1 MKAVG
6 CKRLDRDKDDLRPL
20 CQSHLKHLLGDSF
33 RFLLIQQYDYGI
45 SSDDTKYSALVANL
59 DAETL
64 SYVSDIVLSP
74 PNSDKYH
81 TLSQRLITQFSDS
94 ETQKIKKLLTDLQL
108 GDEKPSHL
116 FRKMK
121 ELSNGQLQDDFL
133 QSLWLQRMPPHIQTV
148 LSASSEPLDKL
159 AIIADKV
166 SEVVGSSS
174 TICAATTVPPP
185 SQSSSCSVQPTMDSL
200 ARQIQELSLQVA
212 ELTRER
218 NSSRHQRYS
227 SDRRRS
233 HSRSRSVNR
242 GSGICYYHRRY
253 KEQARK
259 CVSPCAFVQKRVSYV
274 IAGMAEPSKHTSRLF
289 LLDRKSGQKF
299 LIDSGS
305 EICVIPPSPT
315 MNKSPQSNFSLFA
328 ANNTKIPAY
337 GMVCKELN
345 LGLRRPFIW
354 TFIIA
359 DVSSPIIG
367 ADFLKH
373 FNLLI
378 DLKKKRLVDVETSL
392 FTSCVFSNIVQPS
405 ILTLDANISFKN
417 ILSEYP
423 DLSNPLISKSAS
435 HGTVHHIITTG
446 PPVTARPRR
455 LHPKLYDAVKVEFEF
470 LLAQGIIKPSKSPWS
485 SPLHVVPKSDS
496 TVRPVG
502 DYRQLNSV
510 TEFDSYPMPYLNDFA
525 HALHGKKIFSKIDI
539 FKAFH
544 QIPIAECDIPKTA
557 VTTPWRLY
565 EYTHLCFGLVNAPQT
580 FMRFMHEVLR
590 GLPFCFVYLDDILC
604 YSENAEEHR
613 SHLRNIFQ
621 RLSSYGLKLNISKC
635 VFGVTELIFL
645 GHLITPDGIKPL
657 PEKVQA
663 VLDYKQPETV
673 GSLRKFLGLL
683 NFYRRFLP
691 KAAEQQYLLSEFLKG
706 SKGKDSKPLNWS
718 SEAIAAFQRCKQ
730 ALADAAL
737 LAHLSPSA
745 PLALHVDASDYAI
758 GGALHQVVDSELR
771 PLAFF
776 SRKLTSSE
784 KSYSAYDRELLAIY
798 SAIRHFRYMLEA
810 RDFTVFTDHK
820 PLTYAFRQKRSDNI
834 AADVLSRVSAI
845 TFPSQ
850 IDYDCIAETQQTDQ
864 ELHTLIASGTSLEL
878 KKVTFP
884 NSSTEIMCDLST
896 GTARPYIPKQH
907 RQDVFSAMHNLS
919 HPGIRR
925 SVHLMKQ
932 RFVWPSISSD
942 VAKWARHCLACQKS
956 KIHRHTR
963 SPLSSFQEPSQRFD
977 HVHLDLIGP
986 LPPSNGYTY
995 CLTMID
1001 RFSKWPE
1008 AQPLKDITAE
1018 TVAFFS
1024 SWVSRFGTP
1033 AILTT
1038 DRGRQFESSL
1048 FKALSKLLGVQKCRT
1063 TGYHPQVNGMIEELH
1078 RPLKSAIKCHATERW
1093 TEVLPI
1099 ILLGLRA
1106 SLNEDILCTPAE
1118 LVFGTTIRLPGEMF
1132 DSSKPDDDVN
1142 FVSKLKSH
1150 TQSLHPK
1157 PPKHHGKR
1165 PVFIHPGLLEAT
1177 HVFLRRDM
1185 LPRPLQQPY
1194 DGPFKVLQRKDKV
1207 FFLDINGKRV
1217 SVSIDRCKPAFF
1229 LNTEDLQLP
1238 QTKNETPATVEPNA
1252 TASTP
1257 ATVESDPTAST
1268 PTQPS
1273 TRSGRKVH
1281 LPTRY
1286 R

>member
-1 MKAVG
+1 MKARAY
-6 CKRLDRDKDDLRPL
+6 CDHCAL
-20 CQSHLKHLLGDSF
+20 S
-33 RFLLIQQYDYGI
+33 GI

-64 SYVSDIVLSP
+64 SYVSNIVLSP

-116 FRKMK
+116 LRKMK

-212 ELTRER
+212 ELTREL

-233 HSRSRSVNR
+233 HSRSRSVNK

-259 CVSPCAFVQKRVSYV
+259 CVSPCAFVQK
-274 IAGMAEPSKHTSRLF
+274 KTN
-289 LLDRKSGQKF
+289 
-299 LIDSGS
+299 SGS

-337 GMVCKELN
+337 GMVRKELN

-378 DLKKKRLVDVETSL
+378 DLKKK
-392 FTSCVFSNIVQPS
+392 
-405 ILTLDANISFKN
+405 
-417 ILSEYP
+417 
-423 DLSNPLISKSAS
+423 
-435 HGTVHHIITTG
+435 
-446 PPVTARPRR
+446 
-455 LHPKLYDAVKVEFEF
+455 
-470 LLAQGIIKPSKSPWS
+470 GIIRPSKSPWS

-557 VTTPWRLY
+557 VTTPWGLY
-565 EYTHLCFGLVNAPQT
+565 EYTHLCFGIVNAPQT

-613 SHLRNIFQ
+613 SHLRTIFQ

-657 PEKVQA
+657 PDKVQA
-663 VLDYKQPETV
+663 VLDYKQPET
-673 GSLRKFLGLL
+673 
-683 NFYRRFLP
+683 
-691 KAAEQQYLLSEFLKG
+691 
-706 SKGKDSKPLNWS
+706 
-718 SEAIAAFQRCKQ
+718 RCKQ

-737 LAHLSPSA
+737 LAHPSPSA

-758 GGALHQVVDSELR
+758 GGALHQVVDSELQ

-820 PLTYAFRQKRSDNI
+820 PLTYAFRQKVTRSDNI

-884 NSSTEIMCDLST
+884 NSSTEIMCDLSP

-919 HPGIRR
+919 HPGIHR

-1001 RFSKWPE
+1001 RFRNGPG
-1008 AQPLKDITAE
+1008 PN
-1018 TVAFFS
+1018 
-1024 SWVSRFGTP
+1024 
-1033 AILTT
+1033 
-1038 DRGRQFESSL
+1038 
-1048 FKALSKLLGVQKCRT
+1048 LSKT
-1063 TGYHPQVNGMIEELH
+1063 
-1078 RPLKSAIKCHATERW
+1078 
-1093 TEVLPI
+1093 
-1099 ILLGLRA
+1099 
-1106 SLNEDILCTPAE
+1106 
-1118 LVFGTTIRLPGEMF
+1118 
-1132 DSSKPDDDVN
+1132 
-1142 FVSKLKSH
+1142 
-1150 TQSLHPK
+1150 
-1157 PPKHHGKR
+1157 
-1165 PVFIHPGLLEAT
+1165 
-1177 HVFLRRDM
+1177 
-1185 LPRPLQQPY
+1185 
-1194 DGPFKVLQRKDKV
+1194 
-1207 FFLDINGKRV
+1207 
-1217 SVSIDRCKPAFF
+1217 
-1229 LNTEDLQLP
+1229 
-1238 QTKNETPATVEPNA
+1238 
-1252 TASTP
+1252 
-1257 ATVESDPTAST
+1257 
-1268 PTQPS
+1268 
-1273 TRSGRKVH
+1273 
-1281 LPTRY
+1281 
-1286 R
+1286 

>member
-1 MKAVG
+1 
-6 CKRLDRDKDDLRPL
+6 
-20 CQSHLKHLLGDSF
+20 
-33 RFLLIQQYDYGI
+33 
-45 SSDDTKYSALVANL
+45 
-59 DAETL
+59 
-64 SYVSDIVLSP
+64 
-74 PNSDKYH
+74 
-81 TLSQRLITQFSDS
+81 
-94 ETQKIKKLLTDLQL
+94 
-108 GDEKPSHL
+108 
-116 FRKMK
+116 
-121 ELSNGQLQDDFL
+121 
-133 QSLWLQRMPPHIQTV
+133 
-148 LSASSEPLDKL
+148 
-159 AIIADKV
+159 
-166 SEVVGSSS
+166 
-174 TICAATTVPPP
+174 
-185 SQSSSCSVQPTMDSL
+185 
-200 ARQIQELSLQVA
+200 
-212 ELTRER
+212 
-218 NSSRHQRYS
+218 
-227 SDRRRS
+227 
-233 HSRSRSVNR
+233 
-242 GSGICYYHRRY
+242 
-253 KEQARK
+253 
-259 CVSPCAFVQKRVSYV
+259 
-274 IAGMAEPSKHTSRLF
+274 
-289 LLDRKSGQKF
+289 
-299 LIDSGS
+299 
-305 EICVIPPSPT
+305 
-315 MNKSPQSNFSLFA
+315 
-328 ANNTKIPAY
+328 
-337 GMVCKELN
+337 
-345 LGLRRPFIW
+345 
-354 TFIIA
+354 
-359 DVSSPIIG
+359 
-367 ADFLKH
+367 
-373 FNLLI
+373 
-378 DLKKKRLVDVETSL
+378 
-392 FTSCVFSNIVQPS
+392 
-405 ILTLDANISFKN
+405 
-417 ILSEYP
+417 
-423 DLSNPLISKSAS
+423 
-435 HGTVHHIITTG
+435 
-446 PPVTARPRR
+446 
-455 LHPKLYDAVKVEFEF
+455 
-470 LLAQGIIKPSKSPWS
+470 
-485 SPLHVVPKSDS
+485 
-496 TVRPVG
+496 
-502 DYRQLNSV
+502 
-510 TEFDSYPMPYLNDFA
+510 
-525 HALHGKKIFSKIDI
+525 
-539 FKAFH
+539 
-544 QIPIAECDIPKTA
+544 
-557 VTTPWRLY
+557 
-565 EYTHLCFGLVNAPQT
+565 
-580 FMRFMHEVLR
+580 MRFMHEVLR

-613 SHLRNIFQ
+613 SHLRTIFQ
-621 RLSSYGLKLNISKC
+621 RLSSYGLKLNFSKC
-635 VFGVTELIFL
+635 VFGVTKLIFL

-657 PEKVQA
+657 PDKVQA

-673 GSLRKFLGLL
+673 GFLRKFLGLL

-691 KAAEQQYLLSEFLKG
+691 KAAEQQYLLNEFLKG
-706 SKGKDSKPLNWS
+706 SKGKKDSKPLNWS
-718 SEAIAAFQRCKQ
+718 SEAITAFQSCKQ

-737 LAHLSPSA
+737 LAHPSPSA

-758 GGALHQVVDSELR
+758 GGALHQVVDSELQ

-820 PLTYAFRQKRSDNI
+820 PLTYAFRQKSDKCSPRQIRQLDFISQFTTNIVHIPGSDNI

-850 IDYDCIAETQQTDQ
+850 IDYDCISETQQTDQ

-1018 TVAFFS
+1018 TVAETFFS

-1063 TGYHPQVNGMIEELH
+1063 TGYHPQANGMIEELH

-1106 SLNEDILCTPAE
+1106 SLKEDILCTPAE

-1132 DSSKPDDDVN
+1132 DSSKPDDDVVN

-1150 TQSLHPK
+1150 MQSLHPK

-1165 PVFIHPGLLEAT
+1165 PVFIHLGLLEAT

-1185 LPRPLQQPY
+1185 LRRPLQQPY

>member
-1 MKAVG
+1 
-6 CKRLDRDKDDLRPL
+6 
-20 CQSHLKHLLGDSF
+20 
-33 RFLLIQQYDYGI
+33 
-45 SSDDTKYSALVANL
+45 
-59 DAETL
+59 
-64 SYVSDIVLSP
+64 
-74 PNSDKYH
+74 
-81 TLSQRLITQFSDS
+81 
-94 ETQKIKKLLTDLQL
+94 
-108 GDEKPSHL
+108 
-116 FRKMK
+116 
-121 ELSNGQLQDDFL
+121 
-133 QSLWLQRMPPHIQTV
+133 
-148 LSASSEPLDKL
+148 
-159 AIIADKV
+159 
-166 SEVVGSSS
+166 
-174 TICAATTVPPP
+174 
-185 SQSSSCSVQPTMDSL
+185 
-200 ARQIQELSLQVA
+200 
-212 ELTRER
+212 
-218 NSSRHQRYS
+218 
-227 SDRRRS
+227 
-233 HSRSRSVNR
+233 
-242 GSGICYYHRRY
+242 
-253 KEQARK
+253 
-259 CVSPCAFVQKRVSYV
+259 
-274 IAGMAEPSKHTSRLF
+274 MAEPSKHTSRLF

-299 LIDSGS
+299 LIHSGS

-337 GMVCKELN
+337 
-345 LGLRRPFIW
+345 
-354 TFIIA
+354 
-359 DVSSPIIG
+359 
-367 ADFLKH
+367 
-373 FNLLI
+373 
-378 DLKKKRLVDVETSL
+378 
-392 FTSCVFSNIVQPS
+392 
-405 ILTLDANISFKN
+405 
-417 ILSEYP
+417 
-423 DLSNPLISKSAS
+423 DLSNPSLISKSAS

-470 LLAQGIIKPSKSPWS
+470 LLAQGIIRPSKSPWS

-525 HALHGKKIFSKIDI
+525 HALHGKRIFSKIDI

-544 QIPIAECDIPKTA
+544 QIPIADRDIPKTA
-557 VTTPWRLY
+557 VTTPWGLY

-613 SHLRNIFQ
+613 SHLRTIFQ

-645 GHLITPDGIKPL
+645 GHLFTPDGIKPL
-657 PEKVQA
+657 PDKVQA

-706 SKGKDSKPLNWS
+706 SKGKKDSKPLNWS
-718 SEAIAAFQRCKQ
+718 SEAITAFQRCKQ

-737 LAHLSPSA
+737 LAHPSPSA

-758 GGALHQVVDSELR
+758 GGALHQVVDSELQ

-784 KSYSAYDRELLAIY
+784 KSYSTYDRELLAIY

-820 PLTYAFRQKRSDNI
+820 PLTYAFRQKSDKCSPRQIRQLDFISQFTTNIVHIPGSDNI

-845 TFPSQ
+845 TFQSQ
-850 IDYDCIAETQQTDQ
+850 IDYDCITETQQTDQ

-878 KKVTFP
+878 KKLTFP

-907 RQDVFSAMHNLS
+907 LQD
-919 HPGIRR
+919 
-925 SVHLMKQ
+925 
-932 RFVWPSISSD
+932 PSIASD

-995 CLTMID
+995 CLTMIG

-1008 AQPLKDITAE
+1008 AQPLKDIAAE
-1018 TVAFFS
+1018 TVAEAFFS

-1063 TGYHPQVNGMIEELH
+1063 IGYHPQANGMIEELH

-1106 SLNEDILCTPAE
+1106 SLKEDILCTPAE
-1118 LVFGTTIRLPGEMF
+1118 LVFRTTIRLPGEMF
-1132 DSSKPDDDVN
+1132 DSSKPDDDVVN
-1142 FVSKLKSH
+1142 CF
-1150 TQSLHPK
+1150 
-1157 PPKHHGKR
+1157 
-1165 PVFIHPGLLEAT
+1165 
-1177 HVFLRRDM
+1177 
-1185 LPRPLQQPY
+1185 
-1194 DGPFKVLQRKDKV
+1194 
-1207 FFLDINGKRV
+1207 
-1217 SVSIDRCKPAFF
+1217 
-1229 LNTEDLQLP
+1229 
-1238 QTKNETPATVEPNA
+1238 ET
-1252 TASTP
+1252 
-1257 ATVESDPTAST
+1257 
-1268 PTQPS
+1268 
-1273 TRSGRKVH
+1273 
-1281 LPTRY
+1281 
-1286 R
+1286 

>member
-1 MKAVG
+1 MTSETVEVARIAL
-6 CKRLDRDKDDLRPL
+6 RLPPFWK
-20 CQSHLKHLLGDSF
+20 SNVHLWIAQCDHAFTFS
-33 RFLLIQQYDYGI
+33 GI

-116 FRKMK
+116 LRKMK

-133 QSLWLQRMPPHIQTV
+133 QSLWLQRMPPHIQTI

-166 SEVVGSSS
+166 SEVVGASS

-185 SQSSSCSVQPTMDSL
+185 SQSSSCSAQPTMDSL

-259 CVSPCAFVQKRVSYV
+259 CVSPCAFVQK
-274 IAGMAEPSKHTSRLF
+274 TN
-289 LLDRKSGQKF
+289 
-299 LIDSGS
+299 SGS

-337 GMVCKELN
+337 GMVRKELN

-378 DLKKKRLVDVETSL
+378 DLKK
-392 FTSCVFSNIVQPS
+392 
-405 ILTLDANISFKN
+405 
-417 ILSEYP
+417 
-423 DLSNPLISKSAS
+423 SNPSLISKSAS

-470 LLAQGIIKPSKSPWS
+470 LLAQGIIRPSKSPWS

-557 VTTPWRLY
+557 VTTPW
-565 EYTHLCFGLVNAPQT
+565 
-580 FMRFMHEVLR
+580 
-590 GLPFCFVYLDDILC
+590 
-604 YSENAEEHR
+604 ENAEEHR
-613 SHLRNIFQ
+613 SHLRTIFQ

-635 VFGVTELIFL
+635 VFGGTELIFL

-657 PEKVQA
+657 PDKVQA

-673 GSLRKFLGLL
+673 GSLRKFLRLL

-706 SKGKDSKPLNWS
+706 SKGKKDSKPLNWS
-718 SEAIAAFQRCKQ
+718 SEAITAFQRCKQ
-730 ALADAAL
+730 ALADAAF
-737 LAHLSPSA
+737 LAHPSLSA

-758 GGALHQVVDSELR
+758 GGALHQVVDSELQ

-784 KSYSAYDRELLAIY
+784 KSYSAYDRELLSIY
-798 SAIRHFRYMLEA
+798 SAIRHFWYMLEA

-820 PLTYAFRQKRSDNI
+820 PLTYAFRQKVTSVLHGRSVSWI
-834 AADVLSRVSAI
+834 SSLSSPQI
-845 TFPSQ
+845 LYTFQDLTILLLMFSLVFLQSPSQ
-850 IDYDCIAETQQTDQ
+850 V
-864 ELHTLIASGTSLEL
+864 
-878 KKVTFP
+878 K
-884 NSSTEIMCDLST
+884 
-896 GTARPYIPKQH
+896 
-907 RQDVFSAMHNLS
+907 
-919 HPGIRR
+919 
-925 SVHLMKQ
+925 
-932 RFVWPSISSD
+932 
-942 VAKWARHCLACQKS
+942 
-956 KIHRHTR
+956 
-963 SPLSSFQEPSQRFD
+963 
-977 HVHLDLIGP
+977 
-986 LPPSNGYTY
+986 
-995 CLTMID
+995 LTM
-1001 RFSKWPE
+1001 
-1008 AQPLKDITAE
+1008 
-1018 TVAFFS
+1018 TVLLRHNRLIRSF
-1024 SWVSRFGTP
+1024 TP
-1033 AILTT
+1033 
-1038 DRGRQFESSL
+1038 
-1048 FKALSKLLGVQKCRT
+1048 
-1063 TGYHPQVNGMIEELH
+1063 
-1078 RPLKSAIKCHATERW
+1078 
-1093 TEVLPI
+1093 
-1099 ILLGLRA
+1099 
-1106 SLNEDILCTPAE
+1106 
-1118 LVFGTTIRLPGEMF
+1118 
-1132 DSSKPDDDVN
+1132 
-1142 FVSKLKSH
+1142 
-1150 TQSLHPK
+1150 
-1157 PPKHHGKR
+1157 
-1165 PVFIHPGLLEAT
+1165 
-1177 HVFLRRDM
+1177 
-1185 LPRPLQQPY
+1185 
-1194 DGPFKVLQRKDKV
+1194 
-1207 FFLDINGKRV
+1207 
-1217 SVSIDRCKPAFF
+1217 
-1229 LNTEDLQLP
+1229 
-1238 QTKNETPATVEPNA
+1238 
-1252 TASTP
+1252 
-1257 ATVESDPTAST
+1257 
-1268 PTQPS
+1268 
-1273 TRSGRKVH
+1273 
-1281 LPTRY
+1281 
-1286 R
+1286 